1 MKLTDD
7 ELNNRAMRMLADYDK
22 RTPGTIFSE
31 GFRLTL
37 PDAWRLQIAVAEL
50 RVARKEKPIGY
61 KIGAT
66 VEGNRKLMG
75 LTHPVWGRLWD
86 TEDFENGAILN
97 KSDFANISIE
107 AEFGVKIARD
117 IQPGQSMDEIV
128 ASIAAVYPLLEL
140 HNHVFRG
147 EKPYGHELIANNCIF
162 AGIVRG
168 DPITDL
174 SAPRETDLKLIYD
187 GDTIDE
193 WGTLLWPNDIVAD
206 IQWLAKELAG
216 HGLIIR
222 AGDILLTGAWG
233 PPIPVN
239 HHTRVDVTSSA
250 FGNAHATFC

>member
-1 MKLTDD
+1 MTLANENLNKLA
-7 ELNNRAMRMLADYDK
+7 LRMLADYDK
-22 RTPGTIFSE
+22 RTPGTVFSE
-31 GFRLTL
+31 GFRLTV
-37 PDAWRLQIAVAEL
+37 PDAWRLQIAIAEL
-50 RVARKEKPIGY
+50 RIARGEKAIGY

-75 LTHPVWGRLWD
+75 LSHPVWGRLWD
-86 TEDFENGAILN
+86 TEDYENGSVLK
-97 KSDFANISIE
+97 KSDFANIAIE

-117 IQPGQSMDEIV
+117 IQPGQSIEYIV
-128 ASIAAVYPLLEL
+128 TSIEAIYPLLEL
-140 HNHVFRG
+140 HNRVFRG

-174 SAPRETDLKLIYD
+174 NAPRETDLKLIYD
-187 GDTIDE
+187 GTAIDE

-206 IQWLAKELAG
+206 IQWLADELAG
-216 HGLIIR
+216 HGLVIR

-239 HHTRVDVTSSA
+239 NHTRVDVTSSG
-250 FGNAHATFC
+250 FGNAHAKFC